1 MNELT
6 VGVWMNEKLF
16 AEHLVLSLLG
26 HGKLQTRGLVYEMRE
41 AISSSAYASV
51 FPLFIIYHYLRTL

>member
-1 MNELT
+1 
-6 VGVWMNEKLF
+6 MNEKLF